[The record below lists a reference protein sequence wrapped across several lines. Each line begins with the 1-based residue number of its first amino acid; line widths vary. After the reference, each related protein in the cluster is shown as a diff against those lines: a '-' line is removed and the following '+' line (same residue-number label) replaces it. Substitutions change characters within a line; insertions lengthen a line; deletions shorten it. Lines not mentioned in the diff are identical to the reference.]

1 MDPINV
7 LSMYKLIELSLII
20 PTMCEKSVVDNAF
33 ELDTEFADPEF
44 INDNVV
50 VDPVVNSNLLLLS
63 FPKLIIIRLLETCD
77 GFTYVSKLNPFP

>member
-1 MDPINV
+1 MAAIIDPIAIHGF
-7 LSMYKLIELSLII
+7 LWFLFMGKRSLII
-20 PTMCEKSVVDNAF
+20 PTMCEKSTVDNAF
-33 ELDTEFADPEF
+33 ELDTELADPEF

-77 GFTYVSKLNPFP
+77 GFT